1 MEGARPAERLDG
13 CARDRVRSRRGDRYW
28 RVTNRPAPRWTA
40 VNEFPNEAGDIP
52 EIAVRGS
59 RDASGWTFV
68 VRGDLDLV
76 TVPRLRAAL
85 ADVFVDP
92 SCDVL
97 VDLHGVDFFEV
108 TALNLFAETARRLDR
123 TGGRLFL
130 RGLSDFQHRI
140 LLTCGLTRLG
150 SGAWT
155 DRICLS

>member
-1 MEGARPAERLDG
+1 MEQFANEPA
-13 CARDRVRSRRGDRYW
+13 
-28 RVTNRPAPRWTA
+28 
-40 VNEFPNEAGDIP
+40 DIP
-52 EIAVRGS
+52 EFAVQGS

-68 VRGDLDLV
+68 VRGDLDLD
-76 TVPRLRAAL
+76 TVPGLRSAL
-85 ADVFVDP
+85 AEAFAEP

-97 VDLHGVDFFEV
+97 VDLLAVEFFEV

-130 RGLSDFQHRI
+130 RGLSPFQHRI

-155 DRICLS
+155 ERISLS

>member
-1 MEGARPAERLDG
+1 M
-13 CARDRVRSRRGDRYW
+13 SS
-28 RVTNRPAPRWTA
+28 
-40 VNEFPNEAGDIP
+40 FPNEAADIP
-52 EIAVRGS
+52 EFAVQGK
-59 RDASGWTFV
+59 RDARGWTFV

-76 TVPRLRAAL
+76 TVPRLRSVL
-85 ADVFVDP
+85 ADAFAEP

-97 VDLHGVDFFEV
+97 VDLCDVDFFEV

-130 RGLSDFQHRI
+130 TGLSHFQHRI